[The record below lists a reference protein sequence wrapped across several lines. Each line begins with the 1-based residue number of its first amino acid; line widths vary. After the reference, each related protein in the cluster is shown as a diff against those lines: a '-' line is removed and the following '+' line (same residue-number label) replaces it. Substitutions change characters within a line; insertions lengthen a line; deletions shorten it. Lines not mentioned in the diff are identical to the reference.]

1 MSCLYS
7 MASNSAGENA
17 AAYAPE
23 AAGTKRSHSN
33 RESTSQTDE
42 DIAQIRKR
50 VMDANNALRESGLA
64 WSSGAGGAE
73 AEDAEDSEPDEEEEE
88 EDDTQSEE
96 DDEEF
101 TEAEDGED
109 KEEDDSLPP
118 SPIAATSTHVWMLS
132 LEQGGPYRETTFETH
147 GAFKHFNDAL
157 RVAVTKIHDLGMGE
171 GQGED
176 MDFEGPRGLREISEK
191 SGDDYSWRFEGEE
204 GDFVDVDL
212 KRMAII

>member
-1 MSCLYS
+1 

-17 AAYAPE
+17 VAGAPD

-42 DIAQIRKR
+42 DMAQIRKR

-64 WSSGAGGAE
+64 WSSGAGGVE
-73 AEDAEDSEPDEEEEE
+73 PVDAEDGEHNEEEEDEDDAQNEEEE
-88 EDDTQSEE
+88 EDE
-96 DDEEF
+96 EEF

-109 KEEDDSLPP
+109 SEEDDTLPP

-132 LEQGGPYRETTFETH
+132 LEEGGPYSETTFEIH
-147 GAFKHFNDAL
+147 GVFKHFNDAL
-157 RVAVTKIHDLGMGE
+157 RVAATEVHKLGMGE
-171 GQGED
+171 SESEGME
-176 MDFEGPRGLREISEK
+176 FEGPRGLREIAEK
-191 SGDDYSWRFEGEE
+191 SGDDYSWRFEGGE
-204 GDFVDVDL
+204 GDYVDVDL